1 MMHCHIV
8 ETSFDDYSYCAGNVQ
23 IIYSTVGKFCSIANS
38 VRINPG
44 NHPQWRVTQHHMTY
58 RRVAFGFDET
68 DDTAFFDWRRAHKCT
83 IGHDVWIGHGAI
95 VMPGVEI
102 GHGAIIGSGAV
113 VTKNIPPYAIAVGVP
128 AKVIKYRFDEK
139 TIEALLS
146 IEWWNWD
153 RAQLEK
159 NFKDL
164 NDVPTFIESGV
175 KDFVID
181 DWVGLLAPAKTPKPI
196 IAKLN
201 QALNEILNSPEGKAR
216 LLSMGIF
223 PSPGTPDKFGEQIKG
238 DLIRFAPIVKTALIK
253 TE

>member
-1 MMHCHIV
+1 MTYFETYPEGINTGLKPVLKKEPTIHPTCIIKDAHVGDYTELMMHTYIV
-8 ETSFDDYSYCAGNVQ
+8 ESSFDDYSYCAGNVQ

-68 DDTAFFDWRRAHKCT
+68 DDTEFFNWRRKHKCT

-95 VMPGVEI
+95 IMPGVAI

-128 AKVIKYRFDEK
+128 AKVIKYRFDEP
-139 TIEALLS
+139 TIQALLS

-153 RAQLEK
+153 RTTLEK
-159 NFKDL
+159 NFKEL
-164 NDVPTFIESGV
+164 NDVPSFIE
-175 KDFVID
+175 KF
-181 DWVGLLAPAKTPKPI
+181 
-196 IAKLN
+196 KL
-201 QALNEILNSPEGKAR
+201 
-216 LLSMGIF
+216 
-223 PSPGTPDKFGEQIKG
+223 
-238 DLIRFAPIVKTALIK
+238 
-253 TE
+253 

>member
-1 MMHCHIV
+1 MKYFETYPEGINTGLKSVLKKEPTIHPTCIIKDAHIGDYTELMMQTYIV
-8 ETSFDDYSYCAGNVQ
+8 ESSFDDYSYCAGNVQ

-68 DDTAFFDWRRAHKCT
+68 DDIEFFNWRREHKCT

-95 VMPGVEI
+95 IMPGVTI

-128 AKVIKYRFDEK
+128 AKVIKYRFDEP
-139 TIEALLS
+139 TIQALLS

-153 RAQLEK
+153 RTTLEK
-159 NFKDL
+159 NFKAL
-164 NDVPTFIESGV
+164 NDVKAFIE
-175 KDFVID
+175 
-181 DWVGLLAPAKTPKPI
+181 
-196 IAKLN
+196 
-201 QALNEILNSPEGKAR
+201 
-216 LLSMGIF
+216 
-223 PSPGTPDKFGEQIKG
+223 KFNI
-238 DLIRFAPIVKTALIK
+238 
-253 TE
+253 

>member
-1 MMHCHIV
+1 MTYFENYPEIDNKALKPILTKEPTIHPTCILKAASLGSYTELMMHCHIV

-164 NDVPTFIESGV
+164 NDVPTFIE
-175 KDFVID
+175 
-181 DWVGLLAPAKTPKPI
+181 
-196 IAKLN
+196 
-201 QALNEILNSPEGKAR
+201 
-216 LLSMGIF
+216 
-223 PSPGTPDKFGEQIKG
+223 KFKI
-238 DLIRFAPIVKTALIK
+238 
-253 TE
+253 

>member
-1 MMHCHIV
+1 MRYFETYPEAINTGLKSVLKKEPNIHSTCIIKDSYLGDYTELMMHTYIV
-8 ETSFDDYSYCAGNVQ
+8 ESNFDDYSYCAGNVQ

-68 DDTAFFDWRRAHKCT
+68 DDTEFFNWRRAHKCT

-95 VMPGVEI
+95 IMPGVTI

-113 VTKNIPPYAIAVGVP
+113 VTKDIPPYAIAVGVP
-128 AKVIKYRFDEK
+128 AKVIKYRFDEN
-139 TIEALLS
+139 TIASLLT

-153 RAQLEK
+153 RKTLEK

-164 NDVPTFIESGV
+164 NDVPSFIE
-175 KDFVID
+175 KF
-181 DWVGLLAPAKTPKPI
+181 
-196 IAKLN
+196 KL
-201 QALNEILNSPEGKAR
+201 
-216 LLSMGIF
+216 
-223 PSPGTPDKFGEQIKG
+223 
-238 DLIRFAPIVKTALIK
+238 
-253 TE
+253 

>member
-1 MMHCHIV
+1 MTYFENYPEIDNKAIKPILTKEPTIHPTCILKAASLGSYTELMMHCHIV

-139 TIEALLS
+139 TIESLLS

-164 NDVPTFIESGV
+164 NDVPTFIE
-175 KDFVID
+175 
-181 DWVGLLAPAKTPKPI
+181 
-196 IAKLN
+196 
-201 QALNEILNSPEGKAR
+201 
-216 LLSMGIF
+216 
-223 PSPGTPDKFGEQIKG
+223 KFKI
-238 DLIRFAPIVKTALIK
+238 
-253 TE
+253 

>member
-1 MMHCHIV
+1 MTYFENYPEIDNKALKPILTKEPTIHPTCILKAASLGSYTELMMHCHIV

-139 TIEALLS
+139 TIESLLS

-164 NDVPTFIESGV
+164 NDVPTFIE
-175 KDFVID
+175 
-181 DWVGLLAPAKTPKPI
+181 
-196 IAKLN
+196 
-201 QALNEILNSPEGKAR
+201 
-216 LLSMGIF
+216 
-223 PSPGTPDKFGEQIKG
+223 KFKI
-238 DLIRFAPIVKTALIK
+238 
-253 TE
+253 

>member
-1 MMHCHIV
+1 MAYFETYPEGINTGYKPVLKKEPTIHPTCIIKDAHIGNYTELMMQTYIV
-8 ETSFDDYSYCAGNVQ
+8 ESSFDDYSYCAGNVQ

-68 DDTAFFDWRRAHKCT
+68 DDIEFFNWRREHKCT

-95 VMPGVEI
+95 IMPGVTI

-128 AKVIKYRFDEK
+128 AKVIKYRFDEP
-139 TIEALLS
+139 TIQALLS

-153 RAQLEK
+153 RTTLEK
-159 NFKDL
+159 NFKAL
-164 NDVPTFIESGV
+164 NDVKAFIE
-175 KDFVID
+175 
-181 DWVGLLAPAKTPKPI
+181 
-196 IAKLN
+196 
-201 QALNEILNSPEGKAR
+201 
-216 LLSMGIF
+216 
-223 PSPGTPDKFGEQIKG
+223 KFNI
-238 DLIRFAPIVKTALIK
+238 
-253 TE
+253 